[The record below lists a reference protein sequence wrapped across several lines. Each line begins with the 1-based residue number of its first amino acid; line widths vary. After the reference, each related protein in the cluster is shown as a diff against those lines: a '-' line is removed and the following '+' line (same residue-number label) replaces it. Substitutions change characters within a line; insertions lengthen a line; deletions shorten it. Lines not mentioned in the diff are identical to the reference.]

1 MELAV
6 ATTALNAERARIAH
20 DLEQLSSEEGS
31 DRDSAD
37 RLGTGSDD
45 AVATL
50 EDELDEGVVD
60 DLRANLDEVD
70 AALARIAD
78 GSYGVCVDCGQA
90 IPDKRLTALPASA
103 RCIECQRKQEHR

>member
-6 ATTALNAERARIAH
+6 PTTALSAERARIAH
-20 DLEQLSSEEGS
+20 DLEQYSIGAGR
-31 DRDSAD
+31 DRDGAD

-50 EDELDEGVVD
+50 EDELDDGVID
-60 DLRANLDEVD
+60 DLQANLEEVD
-70 AALARIAD
+70 AALSRIAA
-78 GSYGVCVDCGQA
+78 GSYGVCIDCGEA
-90 IPDKRLTALPASA
+90 IPEKRLTALPASA

>member
-6 ATTALNAERARIAH
+6 PTTALSAERARIAQ
-20 DLEQLSSEEGS
+20 DLEQYSIGAGR
-31 DRDSAD
+31 DRDRAD

-50 EDELDEGVVD
+50 EDELDEGVID
-60 DLRANLDEVD
+60 DLQANLEEVD
-70 AALARIAD
+70 AALSRIAA
-78 GSYGVCVDCGQA
+78 GSYGVCIDCGEA
-90 IPDKRLTALPASA
+90 IPEKRLTALPASA

>member
-1 MELAV
+1 MELDV
-6 ATTALNAERARIAH
+6 ATTALTAERARIAH
-20 DLEQLSSEEGS
+20 DLEQLSSEAGS

-37 RLGTGSDD
+37 RLGAGSDD

>member
-1 MELAV
+1 MA
-6 ATTALNAERARIAH
+6 
-20 DLEQLSSEEGS
+20 QLSIGAGR
-31 DRDSAD
+31 DRDGAD

-50 EDELDEGVVD
+50 EDELDQGVVD
-60 DLRANLDEVD
+60 DLQANLDEVD
-70 AALARIAD
+70 AALARIAA

-90 IPDKRLTALPASA
+90 IPDKRLTTLPASA

>member
-1 MELAV
+1 MELDV

-20 DLEQLSSEEGS
+20 DLDQLRAGTGS

-37 RLGTGSDD
+37 RLGAGSDD
-45 AVATL
+45 AVATF

-60 DLRANLDEVD
+60 DLKANLDEVD
-70 AALARIAD
+70 AALARIAV
-78 GSYGVCVDCGQA
+78 GTYGVCIDCGEA
-90 IPDKRLTALPASA
+90 IPEKRLTALPASA

>member
-6 ATTALNAERARIAH
+6 PTTALSAERARIAL
-20 DLEQLSSEEGS
+20 DLEQLSIEAGR
-31 DRDSAD
+31 DRDGAD

-50 EDELDEGVVD
+50 EDELYQGVVD
-60 DLRANLDEVD
+60 DLQANLDEVD
-70 AALARIAD
+70 AALARIAS
-78 GSYGVCVDCGQA
+78 GSYGVCIDCGEA
-90 IPDKRLTALPASA
+90 IPEKRLTALPASA

>member
-6 ATTALNAERARIAH
+6 PTAALSAERVRIAH
-20 DLEQLSSEEGS
+20 DLEQFRAGTGN
-31 DRDSAD
+31 DRDTAD
-37 RLGTGSDD
+37 RPDAGSDD

-60 DLRANLDEVD
+60 DLQANLHEVD
-70 AALARIAD
+70 AALARIAA
-78 GSYGVCVDCGQA
+78 GSYGVCIDCGEA
-90 IPDKRLTALPASA
+90 IPEKRLTTLPASA